1 LFNIFLIF
9 YNFVDLYIYF
19 SPRLNENVAEK
30 STFFFPPWHLMFSYL
45 SESLFARIIIMNI
58 KLFLTPAVVVPS
70 ASSLLCVVAA
80 QNGIKLN
87 KDPY

>member
-1 LFNIFLIF
+1 
-9 YNFVDLYIYF
+9 
-19 SPRLNENVAEK
+19 
-30 STFFFPPWHLMFSYL
+30 MFSYL